1 MKSAGIGELVYA
13 TDCPGLALRNLTAA
27 NSGGDAIS
35 VSSSPAA
42 YVPLAPCSSQ
52 PCVQP
57 LLTRTVRALL
67 GSGLCSAAWLRTQAV

>member
-42 YVPLAPCSSQ
+42 
-52 PCVQP
+52 
-57 LLTRTVRALL
+57 
-67 GSGLCSAAWLRTQAV
+67 

>member
-35 VSSSPAA
+35 VSGSPAA
-42 YVPLAPCSSQ
+42 
-52 PCVQP
+52 
-57 LLTRTVRALL
+57 
-67 GSGLCSAAWLRTQAV
+67 